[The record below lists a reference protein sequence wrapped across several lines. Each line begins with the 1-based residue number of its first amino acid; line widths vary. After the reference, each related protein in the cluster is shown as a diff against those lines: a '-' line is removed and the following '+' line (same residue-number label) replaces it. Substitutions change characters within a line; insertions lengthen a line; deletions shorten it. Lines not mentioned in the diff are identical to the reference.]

1 MIGKVC
7 LVLEVYKKFS
17 LFSKERNENVEESSE
32 GCVMDD
38 ISISKKD
45 FTEFHIKEDEMGLR
59 INTNVAS
66 LNAQRNLSNTRLN
79 LNRSLEKL
87 SSGQRINR
95 AGDDAAGLAIS
106 ENLKAQIRGLGQ
118 AERNAEDGISL
129 VQIAEGALGEVSNI
143 LIRLRELSVQAA
155 SDTIGA
161 TERKFL
167 NVEFE
172 QLTSEVDR
180 IANSTEFNRV
190 PLLNGTGA
198 VFDIQ
203 IGTRND
209 PISDRLTFDA
219 SSADVNVAALGL
231 NLASVADKIS
241 AQNSLSS
248 IDQAIVS
255 VSGIRADFGAL
266 QNRLQSTINN
276 IAVSIEN
283 LSAANSRVRDTD
295 IAAETAELTKQ
306 NILMTAGTSVLAQAN
321 SSTKNALSLIQAAA
335 Q

>member
-1 MIGKVC
+1 
-7 LVLEVYKKFS
+7 
-17 LFSKERNENVEESSE
+17 
-32 GCVMDD
+32 
-38 ISISKKD
+38 
-45 FTEFHIKEDEMGLR
+45 MGLR

-66 LNAQRNLSNTRLN
+66 LNAQRNLRGTRLSMN
-79 LNRSLEKL
+79 KSLEKL

-106 ENLKAQIRGLGQ
+106 ENLKAQVRGLKQ

-129 VQIAEGALGEVSNI
+129 VQIAEGALSEVSNI

-155 SDTIGA
+155 SDTIGG

-172 QLTSEVDR
+172 QLTSEIDR

-241 AQNSLSS
+241 AQNSLSA
-248 IDQAIVS
+248 IDQSIIS

-266 QNRLQSTINN
+266 QNRLQSTVNN
-276 IAVSIEN
+276 IAVSVEN

-295 IAAETAELTKQ
+295 VAAETAELTRN
-306 NILMTAGTSVLAQAN
+306 NILMAAGTSVLSQAN
-321 SSTKNALSLIQAAA
+321 ASTKGALSLIQSAA
-335 Q
+335 QG

>member
-1 MIGKVC
+1 
-7 LVLEVYKKFS
+7 
-17 LFSKERNENVEESSE
+17 
-32 GCVMDD
+32 
-38 ISISKKD
+38 
-45 FTEFHIKEDEMGLR
+45 MGLR

-66 LNAQRNLSNTRLN
+66 LNAQRNLGSTRVN
-79 LNRSLEKL
+79 MNKSLEKL

-106 ENLKAQIRGLGQ
+106 ENLKAQIKGLGQ
-118 AERNAEDGISL
+118 AERNAEDGVSL
-129 VQIAEGALGEVSNI
+129 VQIAEGGLGEVSNI

-155 SDTIGA
+155 SDTIGT

-231 NLASVADKIS
+231 NLASVSDKIS
-241 AQNSLSS
+241 AQNSLTS
-248 IDQAIVS
+248 IDQAIIS

-266 QNRLQSTINN
+266 QNRLQSTVNN
-276 IAVSIEN
+276 IQVSIEN
-283 LSAANSRVRDTD
+283 LSSANSRVRDTD
-295 IAAETAELTKQ
+295 VAAETAELTKQ
-306 NILMTAGTSVLAQAN
+306 NILMQAGTSVLSQAN
-321 SSTKNALSLIQAAA
+321 SSTNSALSLIQAAA
-335 Q
+335 QR

>member
-1 MIGKVC
+1 
-7 LVLEVYKKFS
+7 
-17 LFSKERNENVEESSE
+17 
-32 GCVMDD
+32 
-38 ISISKKD
+38 
-45 FTEFHIKEDEMGLR
+45 MGLR

-66 LNAQRNLSNTRLN
+66 INAQRNLKTTRL
-79 LNRSLEKL
+79 SMHTTLEKPPP
-87 SSGQRINR
+87 GQRINR

-106 ENLKAQIRGLGQ
+106 ENFKAQIRGLGQ

-129 VQIAEGALGEVSNI
+129 VQIAEGGLSEISNI

-155 SDTIGA
+155 SDTIGG

-231 NLASVADKIS
+231 N
-241 AQNSLSS
+241 
-248 IDQAIVS
+248 
-255 VSGIRADFGAL
+255 
-266 QNRLQSTINN
+266 
-276 IAVSIEN
+276 
-283 LSAANSRVRDTD
+283 
-295 IAAETAELTKQ
+295 
-306 NILMTAGTSVLAQAN
+306 
-321 SSTKNALSLIQAAA
+321 
-335 Q
+335 

>member
-1 MIGKVC
+1 
-7 LVLEVYKKFS
+7 
-17 LFSKERNENVEESSE
+17 
-32 GCVMDD
+32 
-38 ISISKKD
+38 
-45 FTEFHIKEDEMGLR
+45 MGLR

-66 LNAQRNLSNTRLN
+66 LNAQRNLGTTRISMN
-79 LNRSLEKL
+79 KSLEKL

-106 ENLKAQIRGLGQ
+106 ENLKAQIKGLGQ

-143 LIRLRELSVQAA
+143 LIRLRELGVQAA
-155 SDTIGA
+155 SDTIGS

-219 SSADVNVAALGL
+219 SSADVNIAALGL
-231 NLASVADKIS
+231 NLASVTDKIS
-241 AQNSLSS
+241 AQNSLTS
-248 IDQAIVS
+248 IDQAIIS

-266 QNRLQSTINN
+266 QNRLQSTVNN
-276 IAVSIEN
+276 IQTSIEN
-283 LSAANSRVRDTD
+283 LASANSRVRDTD
-295 IAAETAELTKQ
+295 VAAETAELTKQ
-306 NILMTAGTSVLAQAN
+306 NILMQAGTSVLSQAN
-321 SSTKNALSLIQAAA
+321 SSTNSALALIQAAS
-335 Q
+335 QR

>member
-1 MIGKVC
+1 MGHRLTEKHDV
-7 LVLEVYKKFS
+7 FHT
-17 LFSKERNENVEESSE
+17 RNQG
-32 GCVMDD
+32 GC
-38 ISISKKD
+38 
-45 FTEFHIKEDEMGLR
+45 MGLR

-66 LNAQRNLSNTRLN
+66 LNAQRNLGSTRISMN
-79 LNRSLEKL
+79 KSLEKL

-106 ENLKAQIRGLGQ
+106 ENLKAQIKGLGQ

-155 SDTIGA
+155 SDTIGS

-231 NLASVADKIS
+231 NLASVSDKIS
-241 AQNSLSS
+241 AQNSLTS
-248 IDQAIVS
+248 IDQAIIS

-266 QNRLQSTINN
+266 QNRLQSTVNN
-276 IAVSIEN
+276 IQTSIEN
-283 LSAANSRVRDTD
+283 LAAANSRVRDTD
-295 IAAETAELTKQ
+295 VAAETAELTKQ

-321 SSTKNALSLIQAAA
+321 SSTNNALQLIQAAS
-335 Q
+335 QR

>member
-1 MIGKVC
+1 
-7 LVLEVYKKFS
+7 
-17 LFSKERNENVEESSE
+17 
-32 GCVMDD
+32 
-38 ISISKKD
+38 
-45 FTEFHIKEDEMGLR
+45 MGLR

-66 LNAQRNLSNTRLN
+66 LNAQRNLGTTRISMN
-79 LNRSLEKL
+79 KSLEKL

-106 ENLKAQIRGLGQ
+106 ENLKAQIKGLGQ
-118 AERNAEDGISL
+118 AGRNAEDGVSL

-155 SDTIGA
+155 SDTIGS

-172 QLTSEVDR
+172 QLTSEIDR

-231 NLASVADKIS
+231 NLASVSDKIS

-248 IDQAIVS
+248 IDQAIIS

-266 QNRLQSTINN
+266 QNRLQSTVNN
-276 IAVSIEN
+276 IQTSIEN
-283 LSAANSRVRDTD
+283 LASANSRVRDTD

-306 NILMTAGTSVLAQAN
+306 NILMQAGTSVLSQAN
-321 SSTKNALSLIQAAA
+321 ASTNQALSLIQSAAGR
-335 Q
+335 

>member
-1 MIGKVC
+1 
-7 LVLEVYKKFS
+7 
-17 LFSKERNENVEESSE
+17 
-32 GCVMDD
+32 
-38 ISISKKD
+38 
-45 FTEFHIKEDEMGLR
+45 MGLR

-66 LNAQRNLSNTRLN
+66 LNAQRNLSGTKLMMDKT
-79 LNRSLEKL
+79 LEKL
-87 SSGQRINR
+87 ASGQRINR

-106 ENLKAQIRGLGQ
+106 ENLKAQIRGLSQ
-118 AERNAEDGISL
+118 AERNAQDGVSR
-129 VQIAEGALGEVSNI
+129 VQIAEGALSEVSNI
-143 LIRLRELSVQAA
+143 LIRLRELGVQAA
-155 SDTIGA
+155 SDTIGS

-172 QLTSEVDR
+172 QLMSEVDR

-209 PISDRLTFDA
+209 PMSDRLTFDE

-231 NLASVADKIS
+231 NLASIADKIS
-241 AQNSLSS
+241 AQNSLSA
-248 IDQAIVS
+248 IDQAIIN

-276 IAVSIEN
+276 LAVNVEN
-283 LSAANSRVRDTD
+283 LSAANSRIRDTD
-295 IAAETAELTKQ
+295 IAKETAELTKS
-306 NILMTAGTSVLAQAN
+306 NILVTAGTSVLAQAN
-321 SSTKNALSLIQAAA
+321 NSTKMALGLINSTGMS
-335 Q
+335 

>member
-1 MIGKVC
+1 
-7 LVLEVYKKFS
+7 
-17 LFSKERNENVEESSE
+17 
-32 GCVMDD
+32 
-38 ISISKKD
+38 
-45 FTEFHIKEDEMGLR
+45 MGLR

-66 LNAQRNLSNTRLN
+66 LNAQRNLGSTRIN
-79 LNRSLEKL
+79 MNKSLEKL

-106 ENLKAQIRGLGQ
+106 ENLKAQIKGLGQ

-143 LIRLRELSVQAA
+143 MIRLRELSVQAA
-155 SDTIGA
+155 SDTIGG

-219 SSADVNVAALGL
+219 SSADVNIAALGL
-231 NLASVADKIS
+231 NLASVSDKIS
-241 AQNSLSS
+241 AQNSLTS
-248 IDQAIVS
+248 IDQAIIS

-266 QNRLQSTINN
+266 QNRLQSTVNN
-276 IAVSIEN
+276 IQVSIEN
-283 LSAANSRVRDTD
+283 LSSANSRVRDTD
-295 IAAETAELTKQ
+295 VAAETAELTKQ
-306 NILMTAGTSVLAQAN
+306 NILMQAGTSVLSQAN
-321 SSTKNALSLIQAAA
+321 SSTKSALELIQAAS
-335 Q
+335 QR

>member
-1 MIGKVC
+1 
-7 LVLEVYKKFS
+7 LWEPQNS
-17 LFSKERNENVEESSE
+17 HRKEMTSFQNPNQ
-32 GCVMDD
+32 GGY
-38 ISISKKD
+38 
-45 FTEFHIKEDEMGLR
+45 MGLR

-66 LNAQRNLSNTRLN
+66 LNAQRNLGSTRLN
-79 LNRSLEKL
+79 MTKALEKL

-106 ENLKAQIRGLGQ
+106 ENLKAQIKGLSQ

-143 LIRLRELSVQAA
+143 LIRLRELAVQAA
-155 SDTIGA
+155 SDTIGS

-203 IGTRND
+203 IGTRNE

-231 NLASVADKIS
+231 NLASVSDKIS
-241 AQNSLSS
+241 AQNSLTS
-248 IDQAIVS
+248 IDQAIIS

-276 IAVSIEN
+276 VQVSIEN

-306 NILMTAGTSVLAQAN
+306 NILMQAGTSVLSQAN
-321 SSTKNALSLIQAAA
+321 SSTNSALSLIQSAA
-335 Q
+335 QR

>member
-1 MIGKVC
+1 MEK
-7 LVLEVYKKFS
+7 
-17 LFSKERNENVEESSE
+17 
-32 GCVMDD
+32 
-38 ISISKKD
+38 
-45 FTEFHIKEDEMGLR
+45 T
-59 INTNVAS
+59 
-66 LNAQRNLSNTRLN
+66 
-79 LNRSLEKL
+79 LEKL

-118 AERNAEDGISL
+118 AERNAQDGISL
-129 VQIAEGALGEVSNI
+129 VQIAEGGLTEVSNI
-143 LIRLRELSVQAA
+143 LIRLRELAVQAA

-161 TERKFL
+161 SERKFL

-172 QLTSEVDR
+172 QLTSEIDR

-198 VFDIQ
+198 VFDVQ

-209 PISDRLTFDA
+209 PIIDRLTFDS

-248 IDQAIVS
+248 IDQAIIS

-266 QNRLQSTINN
+266 QNRLQSTVNN
-276 IAVSIEN
+276 LGVSLEN

-295 IAAETAELTKQ
+295 VASETAELTKN
-306 NILMTAGTSVLAQAN
+306 NILVQAGTSVLSQAN
-321 SSTKNALSLIQAAA
+321 SYPKTALQLIQSAS
-335 Q
+335 QG

>member
-1 MIGKVC
+1 VDCRNVKH
-7 LVLEVYKKFS
+7 ESQSWFS
-17 LFSKERNENVEESSE
+17 SFISWIEKNEPDQ
-32 GCVMDD
+32 GG
-38 ISISKKD
+38 
-45 FTEFHIKEDEMGLR
+45 FMGLR
-59 INTNVAS
+59 INTNVSS
-66 LNAQRNLSNTRLN
+66 LNAQRNLGTTKLAQNKV
-79 LNRSLEKL
+79 LEQL

-118 AERNAEDGISL
+118 AERNAQDGVSL
-129 VQIAEGALGEVSNI
+129 VQIAEGALAEVGNI
-143 LIRLRELSVQAA
+143 MIRLRELAVQAA
-155 SDTIGA
+155 SDTIGP

-172 QLTSEVDR
+172 QLMSEVDR

-190 PLLNGTGA
+190 PLLNGTGS

-209 PISDRLTFDA
+209 PLSDRLTFDA

-231 NLASVADKIS
+231 NLASVSDKIS
-241 AQNSLSS
+241 AQNSLAA
-248 IDQAIVS
+248 IDQAIQN

-276 IAVSIEN
+276 IQISNEN
-283 LSAANSRVRDTD
+283 LSAANSRIRDTD
-295 IAAETAELTKQ
+295 IASATSELTRT
-306 NILMTAGTSVLAQAN
+306 NILMQAGTSVLAQAN
-321 SSTKNALSLIQAAA
+321 QSTTNALSLINAAS
-335 Q
+335 QG

>member
-1 MIGKVC
+1 
-7 LVLEVYKKFS
+7 
-17 LFSKERNENVEESSE
+17 
-32 GCVMDD
+32 
-38 ISISKKD
+38 
-45 FTEFHIKEDEMGLR
+45 MGLR

-66 LNAQRNLSNTRLN
+66 INAQRNLRGTRGN
-79 LNRSLEKL
+79 LDKTLEQL
-87 SSGQRINR
+87 SSGSRINR

-118 AERNAEDGISL
+118 AERNAQDGVSL
-129 VQIAEGALGEVSNI
+129 VQIAEGGLTEISNI
-143 LIRLRELSVQAA
+143 LIRLRELGVQAA
-155 SDTIGA
+155 SDTIGP

-172 QLTSEVDR
+172 QLVSEVDR
-180 IANSTEFNRV
+180 IAQSTEFNRV

-209 PISDRLTFDA
+209 PVSDRLTFDA

-231 NLASVADKIS
+231 NLASVSDKIS
-241 AQNSLSS
+241 AQNSLAA
-248 IDQAIVS
+248 IDQAIIS

-276 IAVSIEN
+276 IAISVEN
-283 LSAANSRVRDTD
+283 SRAANSRVRDTD
-295 IAAETAELTKQ
+295 IASATAELTKN
-306 NILMTAGTSVLAQAN
+306 NILMQAGTSVLAQAN
-321 SSTKNALSLIQAAA
+321 QSTNSALSLISAAS
-335 Q
+335 QG

>member
-1 MIGKVC
+1 VTGR
-7 LVLEVYKKFS
+7 YW
-17 LFSKERNENVEESSE
+17 NPN
-32 GCVMDD
+32 
-38 ISISKKD
+38 
-45 FTEFHIKEDEMGLR
+45 IKEDTMGLR

-66 LNAQRNLSNTRLN
+66 LNAQRNLRGTRLQ
-79 LNRSLEKL
+79 LNKSLEKL

-106 ENLKAQIRGLGQ
+106 ENLKAQVRGLGQ

-129 VQIAEGALGEVSNI
+129 VQIAEGALSEVSNI
-143 LIRLRELSVQAA
+143 LIRLRELAVQAA
-155 SDTIGA
+155 SDTIGP

-209 PISDRLTFDA
+209 PIADRLTFDA

-241 AQNSLSS
+241 AQNSLAS
-248 IDQAIVS
+248 IDQSIIS

-295 IAAETAELTKQ
+295 VAAETANLTKN
-306 NILMTAGTSVLAQAN
+306 NILMSAGTSVLAQAN

-335 Q
+335 QG

>member
-1 MIGKVC
+1 
-7 LVLEVYKKFS
+7 
-17 LFSKERNENVEESSE
+17 
-32 GCVMDD
+32 
-38 ISISKKD
+38 
-45 FTEFHIKEDEMGLR
+45 MGLR

-66 LNAQRNLSNTRLN
+66 LNAQRNLGSTRIN
-79 LNRSLEKL
+79 MNKSLEKL

-106 ENLKAQIRGLGQ
+106 ENLKAQIKGLGQ
-118 AERNAEDGISL
+118 AGRNAEDGVSL

-155 SDTIGA
+155 SDTIGS

-231 NLASVADKIS
+231 NLASVSDKIS
-241 AQNSLSS
+241 AQNSLTS
-248 IDQAIVS
+248 IDQAIIS

-266 QNRLQSTINN
+266 QNRLQSTVNN
-276 IAVSIEN
+276 IQTSIEN
-283 LSAANSRVRDTD
+283 LSSANSRVRDTD
-295 IAAETAELTKQ
+295 VAAETAELTKQ
-306 NILMTAGTSVLAQAN
+306 NILMQAGTSVLSQAN
-321 SSTKNALSLIQAAA
+321 SSTNSALSLIQAAS
-335 Q
+335 QR

>member
-1 MIGKVC
+1 MA
-7 LVLEVYKKFS
+7 L
-17 LFSKERNENVEESSE
+17 
-32 GCVMDD
+32 D
-38 ISISKKD
+38 
-45 FTEFHIKEDEMGLR
+45 
-59 INTNVAS
+59 
-66 LNAQRNLSNTRLN
+66 
-79 LNRSLEKL
+79 RSLEKL
-87 SSGQRINR
+87 SSGSRINR

-129 VQIAEGALGEVSNI
+129 VQIAEGALNEVSNI

-155 SDTIGA
+155 SDTISNS
-161 TERKFL
+161 ERKFL

-172 QLTSEVDR
+172 QLLQEIDR

-219 SSADVNVAALGL
+219 SSADVNIAALGL

-248 IDQAIVS
+248 IDQSILT

-276 IAVSIEN
+276 IAVNIEN
-283 LSAANSRVRDTD
+283 LSAANSRIRDTD
-295 IAAETAELTKQ
+295 IAGETAQLTKN
-306 NILMTAGTSVLAQAN
+306 NILVQAGTSVLAQAN
-321 SSTKNALSLIQAAA
+321 MYTKNAIQLINSTGN
-335 Q
+335 

>member
-1 MIGKVC
+1 
-7 LVLEVYKKFS
+7 
-17 LFSKERNENVEESSE
+17 
-32 GCVMDD
+32 
-38 ISISKKD
+38 
-45 FTEFHIKEDEMGLR
+45 MGLR

-66 LNAQRNLSNTRLN
+66 LNARRNLSGTRVAQQKT
-79 LNRSLEKL
+79 LEQL

-118 AERNAEDGISL
+118 AERNAQDGISL
-129 VQIAEGALGEVSNI
+129 VQIAEGGLSEVSNI
-143 LIRLRELSVQAA
+143 LIRLRELAVQAA
-155 SDTIGA
+155 SDTIGP

-172 QLTSEVDR
+172 QLTAEVDR

-209 PISDRLTFDA
+209 PLSDRLTFDA
-219 SSADVNVAALGL
+219 SSADINVAALGL

-241 AQNSLSS
+241 AQNSLAS

-276 IAVSIEN
+276 LQISVEN
-283 LSAANSRVRDTD
+283 LSSANSRVRDAD
-295 IAAETAELTKQ
+295 IAKSTAELTKN
-306 NILMTAGTSVLAQAN
+306 NILMQAGTSVLAQAN
-321 SSTKNALSLIQAAA
+321 QSTTSALSLIQAAA
-335 Q
+335 S

>member
-1 MIGKVC
+1 
-7 LVLEVYKKFS
+7 
-17 LFSKERNENVEESSE
+17 
-32 GCVMDD
+32 
-38 ISISKKD
+38 
-45 FTEFHIKEDEMGLR
+45 MGLR

-66 LNAQRNLSNTRLN
+66 LNAQRNLRKTRL
-79 LNRSLEKL
+79 SLEKSLEQL
-87 SSGQRINR
+87 SSGHRINR

-106 ENLKAQIRGLGQ
+106 ESLRAQIRGLGQ
-118 AERNAEDGISL
+118 AERNAQDGISL
-129 VQIAEGALGEVSNI
+129 VQIAEGALAEVSNI
-143 LIRLRELSVQAA
+143 LIRLRELAVQAA
-155 SDTIGA
+155 SDTIGP

-190 PLLNGTGA
+190 KLLNGTGA
-198 VFDIQ
+198 VLDIQ

-219 SSADVNVAALGL
+219 SAADVNVAALGL

-241 AQNSLSS
+241 SQNSLSA
-248 IDQAIVS
+248 IDQAILS

-266 QNRLQSTINN
+266 QNRLQSTVNN

-283 LSAANSRVRDTD
+283 LSSANSRVRDADVAST
-295 IAAETAELTKQ
+295 TAELTRS
-306 NILMTAGTSVLAQAN
+306 NILLQAGTSVLAQAN
-321 SSTKNALSLIQAAA
+321 QSSTSALNLIAATT

>member
-1 MIGKVC
+1 
-7 LVLEVYKKFS
+7 
-17 LFSKERNENVEESSE
+17 
-32 GCVMDD
+32 
-38 ISISKKD
+38 
-45 FTEFHIKEDEMGLR
+45 MGLR

-66 LNAQRNLSNTRLN
+66 LNAQRNLRGTRLSMN
-79 LNRSLEKL
+79 KSLEKL

-106 ENLKAQIRGLGQ
+106 ENLKAQVRGLKQ

-129 VQIAEGALGEVSNI
+129 VQIAEGALSEVSNI

-241 AQNSLSS
+241 AQNSLSA
-248 IDQAIVS
+248 IDQAIIS

-266 QNRLQSTINN
+266 QNRLQSTVNN

-295 IAAETAELTKQ
+295 VAAETAELTRN
-306 NILMTAGTSVLAQAN
+306 NILISAGTSVLSQAN
-321 SSTKNALSLIQAAA
+321 ASTKTALSLIQSAA
-335 Q
+335 QG

>member
-1 MIGKVC
+1 
-7 LVLEVYKKFS
+7 
-17 LFSKERNENVEESSE
+17 
-32 GCVMDD
+32 
-38 ISISKKD
+38 
-45 FTEFHIKEDEMGLR
+45 MGLR

-66 LNAQRNLSNTRLN
+66 LNAQRNLGATRIN
-79 LNRSLEKL
+79 MNKSLEKL

-106 ENLKAQIRGLGQ
+106 ENLKAQIKGLGQ
-118 AERNAEDGISL
+118 AERNAEDGVSL

-155 SDTIGA
+155 SDTIGG

-231 NLASVADKIS
+231 NLASVSDKIS
-241 AQNSLSS
+241 AQNSLTS
-248 IDQAIVS
+248 IDQAIIS

-266 QNRLQSTINN
+266 QNRLQSTVNN
-276 IAVSIEN
+276 IQVSIEN
-283 LSAANSRVRDTD
+283 LSSANSRVRDTD
-295 IAAETAELTKQ
+295 VAAETAELTKQ
-306 NILMTAGTSVLAQAN
+306 NILMQAGTSVLSQAN
-321 SSTKNALSLIQAAA
+321 SSTNSALSLIQAAS
-335 Q
+335 QR

>member
-1 MIGKVC
+1 
-7 LVLEVYKKFS
+7 
-17 LFSKERNENVEESSE
+17 
-32 GCVMDD
+32 
-38 ISISKKD
+38 
-45 FTEFHIKEDEMGLR
+45 MGLR

-66 LNAQRNLSNTRLN
+66 LNAQRNLSGTRLSMN
-79 LNRSLEKL
+79 KSLEKL

-172 QLTSEVDR
+172 QLTSEIDR

-276 IAVSIEN
+276 IATSVEN

-295 IAAETAELTKQ
+295 VAAETAELTKQ
-306 NILMTAGTSVLAQAN
+306 NILMQAGTSVLSQAN
-321 SSTKNALSLIQAAA
+321 TSTKSALNLIQAAS
-335 Q
+335 QG

>member
-1 MIGKVC
+1 
-7 LVLEVYKKFS
+7 
-17 LFSKERNENVEESSE
+17 
-32 GCVMDD
+32 
-38 ISISKKD
+38 
-45 FTEFHIKEDEMGLR
+45 MGLR

-66 LNAQRNLSNTRLN
+66 LNAQRNLGSTRISMN
-79 LNRSLEKL
+79 KSLEKL

-106 ENLKAQIRGLGQ
+106 ENLKAQIKGLGQ

-155 SDTIGA
+155 SDTIGS

-231 NLASVADKIS
+231 NLASVSDKIS
-241 AQNSLSS
+241 AQNSLTS
-248 IDQAIVS
+248 IDQAIIS

-266 QNRLQSTINN
+266 QNRLQSTVNN
-276 IAVSIEN
+276 IQTSIEN
-283 LSAANSRVRDTD
+283 LAAANSRVRDTD
-295 IAAETAELTKQ
+295 VAAETAELTKQ

-321 SSTKNALSLIQAAA
+321 SSTNNALQLIQAAS
-335 Q
+335 QR

>member
-1 MIGKVC
+1 MMF
-7 LVLEVYKKFS
+7 YQT
-17 LFSKERNENVEESSE
+17 RNH
-32 GCVMDD
+32 GGY
-38 ISISKKD
+38 
-45 FTEFHIKEDEMGLR
+45 MGLR

-66 LNAQRNLSNTRLN
+66 LNAQRNLGSTRIAMN
-79 LNRSLEKL
+79 KSLEKL

-106 ENLKAQIRGLGQ
+106 ENLKAQIKGLGQ

-143 LIRLRELSVQAA
+143 LIRLRELGVQAA
-155 SDTIGA
+155 SDTIGS

-231 NLASVADKIS
+231 NLASVSDKIS
-241 AQNSLSS
+241 AQNSLTS
-248 IDQAIVS
+248 IDQAIIS

-266 QNRLQSTINN
+266 QNRLQSTVNN
-276 IAVSIEN
+276 IQTSIEN
-283 LSAANSRVRDTD
+283 LASANSRVRDTD
-295 IAAETAELTKQ
+295 VAAETAELTKQ
-306 NILMTAGTSVLAQAN
+306 NILMQAGTSVLSQAN
-321 SSTKNALSLIQAAA
+321 SSTNSALALIQAAS
-335 Q
+335 QR